1 MKFVLKLVC
10 AAAALVVVVPSFAA
24 RTVLDFEGVSGQA
37 GIGAYYEGGTD
48 GAGVAGRD
56 LGVSFS
62 GGAIAVLSGAPSP
75 LFANAPTAGTA
86 FIATDGSAMLNAAAG
101 MVDSVSFFYSAR
113 GDAHDV
119 VSIYSGLAGTGKVLG
134 TVSLGDNA
142 QIDGCTQAPLCHWQ
156 RLEVSFKG
164 VGKSIG
170 FGGNAGNVAFDNVAI
185 TAVPEPGAYAM
196 LAAGLAGLAWVG
208 RRRKA

>member
-1 MKFVLKLVC
+1 MRFLRKLVC
-10 AAAALVVVVPSFAA
+10 ATAALMAVAPAFAA
-24 RTVLDFEGVSGQA
+24 RTTLDFEGVTGQA
-37 GIGAYYEGGTD
+37 GIGAFYEGGTD
-48 GAGVAGRD
+48 GAGVTGQN

-62 GGAIAVLSGAPSP
+62 DGAIAVLSDAPAP

-86 FIATDGSAMLNAAAG
+86 FIATDASATLNVAAG
-101 MVDSVSFFYSAR
+101 IVDSVSFYYSAR

-119 VSIYSGLAGTGKVLG
+119 VSIYSGLGGTGKVLG
-134 TVSLGDNA
+134 TISLGDNA
-142 QIDGCTQAPLCHWQ
+142 QIDGCTDAPLCHWQ

-185 TAVPEPGAYAM
+185 TAVPEPGTYAL
-196 LAAGLAGLAWVG
+196 LAVGVAGLAVV
-208 RRRKA
+208 RRQRKA